1 MSTAMAPDVSVKP
14 MALLGD
20 EDIAAALE
28 RLDWERDGDSLVRT
42 IERKNFAEA
51 MELVNGV
58 AQLAEGANHHPDID
72 IRWNKITLRLSTH
85 SEGGLTDKDV
95 QLASSIDDLAAG

>member
-1 MSTAMAPDVSVKP
+1 

-20 EDIAAALE
+20 EEISAALQ

-42 IERKNFAEA
+42 VERKNFAEA
-51 MELVNGV
+51 MEFVNGV

-72 IRWNKITLRLSTH
+72 IRWNKVTLRLSTH
-85 SEGGLTDKDV
+85 TEGGITEKDT
-95 QLASSIDDLAAG
+95 QLAAGIDDLATG